1 MIPYGR
7 HSVNW
12 RDVFAVARQTRT
24 GTLTQGIRISDFEN
38 SVANYVGAKYAVAV
52 SSATAGLHL
61 ALLALDLDEG
71 SKVITSPISFVA
83 SANSSFYANL
93 VPIFA
98 DIESSTINIDP
109 TAIKKMLASRSDVRA
124 IVPVHYGGMTC
135 DMFQIS
141 QISKH
146 DNLKVVEDAAHAL
159 GARYESGEMV
169 GSCSYSDATV
179 FSFHPVK
186 SITTGEGGMITTN
199 SKDIYMRLL
208 RLRSHGINKLDD
220 RFENVELALTDNEV
234 NLWYYEMTSLG
245 FNYRISEMQAILG
258 ISQMTRVEK
267 FMKKRNR
274 LARRYDE
281 AFNGVPGI
289 FIAQRPK
296 EEMSSRHIYVLRFD
310 FKKLN
315 VSRNLVMRELRNSG
329 IMTQVHYMPIPLHP
343 YYSRLGYSLDGLPEA
358 AKFYEQALTIPLF
371 PDLKK
376 RDQER
381 IISAVLRIA
390 NAK

>member
-1 MIPYGR
+1 MIPYGK
-7 HSVNW
+7 HSMNW

-38 SVANYVGAKYAVAV
+38 SVANYVGVKYAVAV

-98 DIESSTINIDP
+98 DIGSRTINIDP
-109 TAIKKMLASRSDVRA
+109 TAIKKVLASRSDVRA

-141 QISKH
+141 QISKP

-159 GARYESGEMV
+159 GARYNSGEMV
-169 GSCSYSDATV
+169 GSCIYSDATV

-220 RFENVELALTDNEV
+220 RFENLELALTNNEV
-234 NLWYYEMTSLG
+234 NPWYYEMMSLG
-245 FNYRISEMQAILG
+245 FNYRLSEIQAVLG
-258 ISQMTRVEK
+258 ISQMERIDD
-267 FMKKRNR
+267 FIKKRNK
-274 LARRYDE
+274 LADGYDV
-281 AFNGVPGI
+281 AFDGI
-289 FIAQRPK
+289 ANIAIAQRPEK
-296 EEMSSRHIYVLRFD
+296 DMSSRHIYVLRFN
-310 FKKLN
+310 FERIGK
-315 VSRNLVMRELRNSG
+315 SRNQVIQELRNSG
-329 IMTQVHYMPIPLHP
+329 IMTQVHYIPIPLHP
-343 YYSRLGYSLDGLPEA
+343 YYSKMGYTMEMLPEA
-358 AKFYEQALTIPLF
+358 ASFYKQALTIPLF

-376 RDQER
+376 REQER

>member
-1 MIPYGR
+1 MIPYGK
-7 HSVNW
+7 HSMNW

-24 GTLTQGIRISDFEN
+24 GTLTQGIRISNFEN
-38 SVANYVGAKYAVAV
+38 SVANYVGVKYAVAV

-98 DIESSTINIDP
+98 DIVSRTINIDP
-109 TAIKKMLASRSDVRA
+109 TAIKKVLSSRSDVRA

-141 QISKH
+141 QISKP

-159 GARYESGEMV
+159 GARYKSGEMV
-169 GSCSYSDATV
+169 GSCIYSDATV

-220 RFENVELALTDNEV
+220 RFENLELALTNNEV
-234 NLWYYEMTSLG
+234 NPWYYEMMSLG
-245 FNYRISEMQAILG
+245 FNYRLSEIQAVLG
-258 ISQMTRVEK
+258 ISQMERIDD
-267 FMKKRNR
+267 FIKKRNK
-274 LARRYDE
+274 LADGYDV
-281 AFNGVPGI
+281 AFDGI
-289 FIAQRPK
+289 ANIAIAQRPEK
-296 EEMSSRHIYVLRFD
+296 DMSSRHIYVLRFN
-310 FKKLN
+310 FERIGK
-315 VSRNLVMRELRNSG
+315 SRNQVIQELRNSG
-329 IMTQVHYMPIPLHP
+329 IMTQVHYIPIPLHP
-343 YYSRLGYSLDGLPEA
+343 YYSKMGYTMEMLPEA
-358 AKFYEQALTIPLF
+358 ASFYKQALTIPLF

-376 RDQER
+376 REQER

>member
-1 MIPYGR
+1 MIPYGK
-7 HSVNW
+7 HSMNW

-24 GTLTQGIRISDFEN
+24 GTLTQGIRISNFEN
-38 SVANYVGAKYAVAV
+38 SVANYVGVKYAVAV

-98 DIESSTINIDP
+98 DIGSRTINIDP
-109 TAIKKMLASRSDVRA
+109 TAIKKVLASRSDVRA

-141 QISKH
+141 QISKP

-159 GARYESGEMV
+159 GARYNSGEMV
-169 GSCSYSDATV
+169 GSCIYSDATV

-220 RFENVELALTDNEV
+220 RFENLELALTNNEV
-234 NLWYYEMTSLG
+234 NPWYYEMMSLG
-245 FNYRISEMQAILG
+245 FNYRLSEIQAVLG
-258 ISQMTRVEK
+258 ISQMERIDD
-267 FMKKRNR
+267 FIKKRNK
-274 LARRYDE
+274 LADGYDV
-281 AFNGVPGI
+281 AFDGI
-289 FIAQRPK
+289 ANIAIAQRPEK
-296 EEMSSRHIYVLRFD
+296 DMSSRHIYVLRFN
-310 FKKLN
+310 FESYCRHPL
-315 VSRNLVMRELRNSG
+315 VSL
-329 IMTQVHYMPIPLHP
+329 
-343 YYSRLGYSLDGLPEA
+343 
-358 AKFYEQALTIPLF
+358 
-371 PDLKK
+371 
-376 RDQER
+376 
-381 IISAVLRIA
+381 
-390 NAK
+390 